1 MKSKPSLFTLL
12 LSATC
17 LLAGTLA
24 AATPE
29 QEKTFVEKYKSAFQS
44 GDKSALESFLY
55 TQGANPQAL
64 QFYRVMQSNGLGG
77 EITDVYLLPLT
88 PEDVAR
94 ADKVHT
100 APGGQKFRL
109 PLKPVKKLKFAWVK
123 RGSEGA
129 STGTTELMVAEK
141 DGKLVIPVPVT
152 AK

>member
-17 LLAGTLA
+17 LLAGTLT

-29 QEKTFVEKYKSAFQS
+29 QEKTFIEKYKSAFLA

-64 QFYRVMQSNGLGG
+64 EFYRATQARGLGG
-77 EITDVYLLPLT
+77 EITDVYFLLPLST

-94 ADKVHT
+94 VA
-100 APGGQKFRL
+100 
-109 PLKPVKKLKFAWVK
+109 
-123 RGSEGA
+123 EGA
-129 STGTTELMVAEK
+129 YRPWRAEISYSAEAGEEIEVCVGQANQRRREHWY
-141 DGKLVIPVPVT
+141 D
-152 AK
+152 